1 METLVYDQFNRINHY
16 HKSGQDFVGTIM
28 HVNVKN
34 NVQVKHDPAWKI
46 NLVFMFVDF
55 KLGL

>member
-1 METLVYDQFNRINHY
+1 MGGFKKFLNTIIDKYMETLVCDQFNRINHY

-34 NVQVKHDPAWKI
+34 NV
-46 NLVFMFVDF
+46 
-55 KLGL
+55 